1 MDSLKTANI
10 LMIVLLALTIFKI
23 VWDIKFAH
31 DVADETEKKAEG
43 KTDGDDKEKTNGFFG
58 TRSFARKLTK

>member
-43 KTDGDDKEKTNGFFG
+43 KKDGDDKKTNGFFG

>member
-31 DVADETEKKAEG
+31 DVADETEKKAKGEN
-43 KTDGDDKEKTNGFFG
+43 DGDDEKKTNGFFG

>member
-1 MDSLKTANI
+1 MNSLKTANI

-43 KTDGDDKEKTNGFFG
+43 KKDGDDEKTNGFFG